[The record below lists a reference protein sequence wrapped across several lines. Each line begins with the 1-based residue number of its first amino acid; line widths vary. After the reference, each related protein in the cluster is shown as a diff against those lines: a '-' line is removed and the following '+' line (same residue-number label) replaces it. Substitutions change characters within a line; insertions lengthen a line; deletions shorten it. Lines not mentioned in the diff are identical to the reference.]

1 MREFGTNMIGL
12 LGQTYNSQQPIY
24 AQVALSHLPRSGWS
38 FGRAGLGAKATYP
51 V

>member
-1 MREFGTNMIGL
+1 MYQL
-12 LGQTYNSQQPIY
+12 
-24 AQVALSHLPRSGWS
+24 VALRQLPRSGWS